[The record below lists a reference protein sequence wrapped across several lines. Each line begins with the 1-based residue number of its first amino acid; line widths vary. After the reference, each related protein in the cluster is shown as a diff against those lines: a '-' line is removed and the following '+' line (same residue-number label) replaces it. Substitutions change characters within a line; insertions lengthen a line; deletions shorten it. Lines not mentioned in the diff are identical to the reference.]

1 MHKNLPS
8 LPVLNRP
15 QQCFQ
20 YQPRPESDIAQPV
33 RFRPAHCAGTRV
45 VPWIISFSE
54 YLSFFLSMCP
64 NYVIFFT
71 DLGRC
76 LSVPGDWSTH
86 SFVFSLFTKFAVQI
100 SGISFKKHLF
110 LPPLLFSGSSYHIHI
125 NTPIALNNFTF
136 VAIVPWFP
144 HIVFSCVVLAYP
156 FASDGR
162 IALLHSPSM
171 AINGLRYA

>member
-1 MHKNLPS
+1 MYNDLPPLSVLNSHSLVSPVQILVLPKQLLFNLP
-8 LPVLNRP
+8 LARAP
-15 QQCFQ
+15 
-20 YQPRPESDIAQPV
+20 
-33 RFRPAHCAGTRV
+33 GV

-125 NTPIALNNFTF
+125 NTPIGLNNFTF

-144 HIVFSCVVLAYP
+144 HIFFSCVFLAYP